1 MSSGDLI
8 KRVRA
13 EKILL
18 PPLAG
23 YTDYPYRRVL
33 ADFHVPLMC
42 TEMVSSGAVLR
53 QNPRTLRMLK
63 TPSGVHLHGVQLFGD
78 DPVAMAGAAESLES
92 MGFDYIDINMGCAAP
107 ALIRNGA
114 GVSLMGAP
122 DRAVQ
127 VVSSVVDAVSVPVTC
142 KIRLGETRVEQN
154 ALELS
159 LGLVDAGAALITVHG
174 RSGEKRFGEPVNHGA
189 IREIVESVSVP
200 VVANGGVYT
209 GGDAL
214 EMLRLTG
221 AAAVMPGRGLIGNP
235 WIVDD
240 VKVAYAGASYF
251 GPSLAERKEV
261 CLRHLGYL
269 VDFVGERDGVV
280 TMRRVLPRYFLG
292 VVHATDLRGSMDALY
307 TVDDTH
313 AVLDRLY
320 EDGDQVVYQRS

>member
-8 KRVRA
+8 KRIRV

-33 ADFHVPLMC
+33 ADFHVPFMC

-53 QNPRTLRMLK
+53 RNQKTLRMLK
-63 TPSGVHLHGVQLFGD
+63 TPPGDHLHGVQLFGD
-78 DPVAMAGAAESLES
+78 DSGSMADAAESLES

-127 VVSSVVDAVSVPVTC
+127 VVSSVAEAVSVPVTC

-159 LGLVDAGAALITVHG
+159 LGLVNAGAALITVHG
-174 RSGEKRFGEPVNHGA
+174 RSGEKRFGEPVDYGA
-189 IREIVESVSVP
+189 IMEIVESVSVP

-209 GGDAL
+209 GIDAL
-214 EMLRLTG
+214 EMLSLTG

-235 WIVDD
+235 WIVGEIQA
-240 VKVAYAGASYF
+240 AYLRISYT

-292 VVHATDLRGSMDALY
+292 VVHATDLRGSMDALS
-307 TVDDTH
+307 TVDDAY

-320 EDGDQVVYQRS
+320 EDGDQVVFQRD